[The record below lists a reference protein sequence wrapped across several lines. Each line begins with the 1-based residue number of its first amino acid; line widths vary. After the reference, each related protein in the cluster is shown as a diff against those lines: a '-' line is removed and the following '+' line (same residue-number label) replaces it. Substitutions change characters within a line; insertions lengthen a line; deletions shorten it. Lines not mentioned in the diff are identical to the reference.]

1 MDLTE
6 MEGNKKHDF
15 DRTKC
20 IFKAAVAAVKNMPQQ
35 GPFKPSVGMM
45 KTFYG
50 LYKQA
55 TVGPCNVNKP
65 SYFDPVGR
73 AKWEA
78 WSSLADLPKEGAMLQ
93 YIEAFSKALLS
104 NSNAANIY
112 QFSQTLND
120 SPKTRESEQFIK
132 AITPFLE
139 ALSPKINGDNSI
151 EGDNI
156 LNGGVEHD
164 RISDEKSDSE
174 SDEISNRLNKIEEI
188 GDESGGAGDNRP
200 VQHKT
205 VKFDEDNL
213 SSSSENEDFCDTLDE
228 IEITEEEEGNS
239 VYQTSTVDYN
249 TELAAVTDFK
259 LSTTTASN
267 QQLLHVLEN
276 IQQDMNEMITK
287 ITKLETQ
294 LKRNLTAKQEG
305 KVSASYFVNMT
316 TKQIAVHA
324 FLICVWPFVIRWFI
338 KYIWRQKKK

>member
-174 SDEISNRLNKIEEI
+174 SDEIN
-188 GDESGGAGDNRP
+188 
-200 VQHKT
+200 
-205 VKFDEDNL
+205 EDNL